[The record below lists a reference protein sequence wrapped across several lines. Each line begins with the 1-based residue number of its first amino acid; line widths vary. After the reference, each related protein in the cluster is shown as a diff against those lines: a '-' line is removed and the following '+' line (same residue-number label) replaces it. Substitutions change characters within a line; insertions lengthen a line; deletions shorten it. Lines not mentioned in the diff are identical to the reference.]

1 MDYKIVEGELI
12 LLDGESIVN
21 KNYCTD
27 KTST

>member
-12 LLDGESIVN
+12 LLERVCIVN
-21 KNYCTD
+21 ENYCTD